1 MEKEKYIQLPPIP
14 EEWDGHMV
22 RLIWEYVKLPKK
34 EQENIFEQY
43 RVLSD
48 KSRTV
53 DEVEAVVVRPDNPEK
68 IEEFGKNMQKVIAE
82 LFREAAGLAQYVYEE
97 CFVKGKDI
105 ESLLSDDERMSEA
118 LFGMYMLFLE
128 DQEETPRYMS

>member
-14 EEWDGHMV
+14 EDMDGNTV
-22 RLIWEYVKLPKK
+22 RLIWEYAKLPKK
-34 EQENIFEQY
+34 EKQAIYDQY
-43 RVLSD
+43 KVLSD
-48 KSRTV
+48 DSRTTN
-53 DEVEAVVVRPDNPEK
+53 EVETIVVKPDDSEK
-68 IEEFGKNMQKVIAE
+68 IEEFGKNMQAVIAE

-105 ESLLSDDERMSEA
+105 DSLLTDNDRMSEA

-128 DQEETPRYMS
+128 DREVNPGYMS